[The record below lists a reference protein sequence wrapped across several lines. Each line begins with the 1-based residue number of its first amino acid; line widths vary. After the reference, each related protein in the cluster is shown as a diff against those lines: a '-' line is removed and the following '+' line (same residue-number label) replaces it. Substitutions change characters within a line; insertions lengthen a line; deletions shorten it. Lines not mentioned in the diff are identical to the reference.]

1 MGAREAKKTSMKKM
15 APIPARALG
24 MDVHP
29 APEWN
34 TPEPPAADPWL
45 SPPEGLQPIM
55 QRVVATEL
63 SKTEL
68 PSAMDGT
75 LYPEQNER
83 APSAASGCPLRPG
96 AARTAERMSRMMR
109 DSRRHNSI
117 NPQAHGAQAGWRAP
131 SGLGCAGGNVRSA
144 LTLAAAFSISVLC
157 GGCSESN
164 TSPASAPI
172 AFSTCFGEVGMS
184 PGQFSYP
191 RAIDSDG
198 ECLWIID
205 KAARVQRIDPRSGS
219 VLSGWRMPEWT
230 GGKPTGITI
239 FSPTGGTPDDL
250 TIFVADTH
258 YNRIMVY
265 QPGPTILAPG
275 ERDPGNDGTAWGS
288 PVHLIAKFGSYG
300 TEPGQL
306 TYPTDVAVLPTDDGT
321 KVAKLYVSEYGGT
334 DRISIF
340 EPSPTGDDSTKP
352 AFTCV
357 ATFGRFGS
365 SSDPAQVEFSRP
377 QSMVIDALAAELIV
391 ADACNHR
398 IGRFHLDGRL
408 IAWIGSPDSAGKGLG
423 QFSYPYGLA
432 LLEDR
437 TVLVAEYGNNRIQQV
452 DLDTGKGVRTFGQP
466 GRGSGQLAI
475 PWGIAA
481 IGSTAYVLD
490 SGNNRVMG
498 FDAPRPAR
506 RLALDPDRVKGDG

>member
-1 MGAREAKKTSMKKM
+1 MHYQRPDVVAGFVPILMVIAIVAAVALAWMARRCVSLVVT
-15 APIPARALG
+15 ILALLPMLAACG
-24 MDVHP
+24 REPEP
-29 APEWN
+29 APR
-34 TPEPPAADPWL
+34 PAWCADARIVGRGGKGP
-45 SPPEGLQPIM
+45 LQF
-55 QRVVATEL
+55 
-63 SKTEL
+63 
-68 PSAMDGT
+68 
-75 LYPEQNER
+75 N
-83 APSAASGCPLRPG
+83 
-96 AARTAERMSRMMR
+96 
-109 DSRRHNSI
+109 
-117 NPQAHGAQAGWRAP
+117 
-131 SGLGCAGGNVRSA
+131 
-144 LTLAAAFSISVLC
+144 
-157 GGCSESN
+157 
-164 TSPASAPI
+164 
-172 AFSTCFGEVGMS
+172 
-184 PGQFSYP
+184 YP
-191 RAIDSDG
+191 RAMAWTPSG
-198 ECLWIID
+198 ELIIVD
-205 KAARVQRIDPRSGS
+205 RSARVQVLGPDGS
-219 VLSGWRMPEWT
+219 YRREWMMPEFDQ
-230 GGKPTGITI
+230 GFPTGVSVSAAGDVWI
-239 FSPTGGTPDDL
+239 
-250 TIFVADTH
+250 ADTH
-258 YNRIMVY
+258 EHRITVMDDKGRVLR
-265 QPGPTILAPG
+265 T
-275 ERDPGNDGTAWGS
+275 
-288 PVHLIAKFGSYG
+288 FGG
-300 TEPGQL
+300 FGQEPGRFVF
-306 TYPTDVAVLPTDDGT
+306 PTDIAFGEDGL
-321 KVAKLYVSEYGGT
+321 VYVSEYGGT

-377 QSMVIDALAAELIV
+377 QSMVIDARAAELIV